1 MDVKILTKIIKFK
14 DEYYDLIVNRS
25 KTQTMRMPVNRINVV
40 PGEHVV
46 GVFPGHNDLLLR
58 ITRQGYKSF
67 KSINDDDAKRE
78 GFENAEELKNVLKS
92 IYKDYK
98 LLDSNRFYY
107 YQFEFIEVLK

>member
-1 MDVKILTKIIKFK
+1 MTKIIRFK
-14 DEYYDLIVNRS
+14 DEYYDPIVDGS
-25 KTQTMRMPVNRINVV
+25 KTQTMRLSSKRLNVV

-58 ITRQGYKSF
+58 ITRCGYKYF

-78 GFENAEELKNVLKS
+78 GFSNAEELKNVLES
-92 IYKDYK
+92 IYAEYNI
-98 LLDSNRFYY
+98 LDSNRFYY